1 MKDRESLIRFIKEQE
16 GDESFDYL
24 SMSYLKMSA
33 LYWSLCAL
41 YILFENDSEQVLR
54 HSPLTRDEI
63 IAFVKSCQNKD
74 GGYGGNKGLDSHL
87 LFTLSAI
94 QILIMLKEIPENTE
108 RIVSYILSMQNEN
121 GSFRGDNYGE
131 VDTRFSYCALI
142 SLYLLNKRVE
152 LDSILHKAI
161 NYIEGCRNWDGGF
174 GASPGSESHSGNI
187 FCCQALLKLFN
198 SESSTN
204 TNLIDWLGW
213 RQKESGG
220 LNGRPQKLEDVCYS
234 WWVLS
239 SLANLNSLGVVDR
252 GLLEQFILDSQEEV
266 EGPIA
271 DRPGD
276 MGDIFH
282 TFFGIAGLALL
293 DASKHRLSRIDP
305 IVCLPIGKEK

>member
-1 MKDRESLIRFIKEQE
+1 MKNLESLIRFIKEQE
-16 GDESFDYL
+16 NDESFDYL
-24 SMSYLKMSA
+24 TMSYLKMSA

-41 YILFENDSEQVLR
+41 YILFENDSEQVLL
-54 HSPLTRDEI
+54 HSPLTRDDI
-63 IAFVKSCQNKD
+63 ITFVKGCQNKD
-74 GGYGGNKGLDSHL
+74 GGFGGNKGLDSHL

-94 QILIMLKEIPENTE
+94 QILILLKEIPENTE
-108 RIVSYILSMQNEN
+108 LIVCYILSMQNGD
-121 GSFRGDNYGE
+121 GSFSGDVYGE
-131 VDTRFSYCALI
+131 IDTRFSYCALI

-152 LDSILHKAI
+152 LDIILPNAI
-161 NYIEGCRNWDGGF
+161 NYIERCRNWDGGF
-174 GASPGSESHSGNI
+174 GAAPGSESHSGNI

-198 SESSTN
+198 SDTSFN

-252 GLLEQFILDSQEEV
+252 DLLERFILDSQEEI

-271 DRPGD
+271 DRPGN

-293 DASKHRLSRIDP
+293 NASKNQLSRIDP
-305 IVCLPIGKEK
+305 IVCLPISNEK